1 MEYIKIL
8 FITILISVIS
18 ACGGGGSS
26 GSDGGSAG
34 GSNPSSS
41 QNFGIS
47 GLVTGLGSG
56 KSVELI
62 LNSGNTIMVRANQNF
77 SFDTTIP
84 LNGSYAVTVGHH
96 PDGQTCAVTRGAGSG
111 VVANVTDVQVACND
125 WAYTLSGSVSG
136 LGTRK
141 SVELS
146 VGPNNRIPVRGDGDL
161 SFSTLI
167 AFNASYAV
175 NVVTQP
181 EGQNC
186 TVTNASGQSMVANV
200 TNVKVVCTDLYFT
213 VSGSVNGLG
222 PGKQLKLGNGIASR
236 VTALT
241 LTTNGK
247 FSIEPSWV
255 WGSSPGLI
263 VATQPIG
270 QECSIENG
278 DVTVIADINNV
289 IVSCVD
295 LTYTVSVSVMGLVPG
310 KQVTLLNN
318 GTNATTVNYLDAG
331 GTYVT
336 FSTPIAFNG
345 SYAVTVSKNPD
356 GQTCSVFR
364 GSGTGMVADVI
375 NVAVQCN

>member
-8 FITILISVIS
+8 FITIFIAVIS

-111 VVANVTDVQVACND
+111 VVANVTDVQVVCND

-146 VGPNNRIPVRGDGDL
+146 VGPNNRIPVMGDGDL

-222 PGKQLKLGNGIASR
+222 AGKQITLKNWFGKISTLSLKNNG
-236 VTALT
+236 
-241 LTTNGK
+241 G
-247 FSIEPSWV
+247 FSINEPFV
-255 WGSSPGLI
+255 WGGFLSLEVI
-263 VATQPIG
+263 KQPTG
-270 QECSIENG
+270 QECNVENG
-278 DVTVIADINNV
+278 SANVFADINNV

-331 GTYVT
+331 GTYMT

-375 NVAVQCN
+375 NVAVQCS

>member
-1 MEYIKIL
+1 MKNIKIL
-8 FITILISVIS
+8 FITISIAVIS

-26 GSDGGSAG
+26 DGGSAD

-62 LNSGNTIMVRANQNF
+62 LNSGNTIIVGANQNF
-77 SFDTTIP
+77 SFSTTIP
-84 LNGSYAVTVGHH
+84 KNGNYAVTVGQH
-96 PDGQTCAVTRGAGSG
+96 PDGQRCVVTRGTGSG
-111 VVANVTDVQVACND
+111 VVANVTDVQVVCND

-136 LGTRK
+136 LGASK
-141 SVELS
+141 WVELS
-146 VGPNNRIPVRGDGDL
+146 VGPNNGITIRENGDF
-161 SFSTLI
+161 SFPSQI
-167 AFNASYAV
+167 AFNAGYS
-175 NVVTQP
+175 VTVAKPP

-222 PGKQLKLGNGIASR
+222 AGKQVKLGSGIASR

-241 LTTNGK
+241 LSTNGR

-255 WGSSPGLI
+255 WGSGPSLI

-278 DVTVIADINNV
+278 NVTLIADINNI

-295 LTYTVSVSVMGLVPG
+295 LTYTVSVSVFGLVPG
-310 KQVTLLNN
+310 KQVTLQNN
-318 GTNATTVNYLDAG
+318 GANSTIVNYFDAS

-345 SYAVTVSKNPD
+345 SYAVTVGKNPD
-356 GQTCSVFR
+356 GQTCSVFH
-364 GSGTGMVADVI
+364 GSGTGIAADVI
-375 NVAVQCN
+375 TVAVYCK